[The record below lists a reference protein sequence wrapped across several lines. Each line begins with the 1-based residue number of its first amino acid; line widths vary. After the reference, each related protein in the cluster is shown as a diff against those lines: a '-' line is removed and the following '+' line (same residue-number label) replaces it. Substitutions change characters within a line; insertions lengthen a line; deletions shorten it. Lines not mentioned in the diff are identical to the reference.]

1 MTFSATN
8 AGIPAGPTYTDGLHL
23 KVWSG
28 EVLTTFNTETVLK
41 SRIRTR
47 SIASGSS
54 AQFPAIGRG
63 AGAAYHTPGQV
74 ILGQTVDHGEV
85 VIPIND
91 LLVTDRFVSNWE
103 EAVNHYDVRS
113 EYTRQM
119 GDDLAQAYDKHLFAT
134 AVAHALAGTAGPV
147 TGMGAAVAIP
157 IGATPTVDD
166 IISAIFSAAASFD
179 TKRIP
184 KNDRYYFVSP
194 TTYWALIEDGRLL
207 NSDFGNANG
216 SQMDGA
222 LKRVAGFEIVPTNNL
237 ALDFTL
243 DANMVKVKRNG
254 VVDTFFNVDA
264 SNVVGLAMHRSALG
278 AVHLMEVSTESEYQI
293 SRQGTLVVSK
303 MSVGYGALRTEAIL
317 AHTAV

>member
-8 AGIPAGPTYTDGLHL
+8 AGIPAGPHYSSNLHL

-28 EVLTTFNTETVLK
+28 EVLTTFNRETVLK
-41 SRIRTR
+41 PRVRVR
-47 SIASGSS
+47 NIASGSS

-74 ILGQTVDHGEV
+74 ILGQDVNHGEV

-103 EAVNHYDVRS
+103 EAVTHYDVRS

-119 GDDLAQAYDKHLFAT
+119 GDDLAQAYDRHLFAV

-147 TGMGAAVAIP
+147 PGMGAAANVN
-157 IGATPTVDD
+157 IGATPTVDT
-166 IISAIFSAAASFD
+166 IIGAIYNAATAFD
-179 TKRIP
+179 QKNIP
-184 KNDRYYFVSP
+184 KNDRFYFVNP
-194 TTYWALIEDGRLL
+194 ATYWALVKDGRLL
-207 NSDFGNANG
+207 NRDFGNSNG
-216 SQMDGA
+216 NQMNGG
-222 LKRVAGFEIVPTNNL
+222 LMKVAGFEIVVTNNL
-237 ALDFTL
+237 SLNFSL

-254 VVDTFFNVDA
+254 VVDTFYNVDA
-264 SNVVGLAMHRSALG
+264 SAVVGLAMHRSALG
-278 AVHLMEVSTESEYQI
+278 AVHLMDVSTESEYQI
-293 SRQGTLVVSK
+293 ERQGTLAVSK

-317 AHTAV
+317 THRAA